1 MDILSLPPKLPNQ
14 DWLSTLGWQPSPLQ
28 LQQFQDLYAHILRG
42 NQQLNLTRITEAQ
55 DFWEKH
61 LWDSLAGI
69 LPWLVKESNLSGALP
84 DDLPHGCRVIDIG
97 SGGGFPGLPVAIAK
111 AALESGLP
119 WRVSLLDAT
128 QKKMA
133 FLETVTQVL
142 GLLQVDM
149 ICDRAESLG
158 QNPIHRQQYDLAFIR
173 AVGPASVCAEYA
185 LPLLKL
191 QGIAVLY
198 RGQWSEGEANALQR
212 GLAQL
217 GGAIIAVSHRQLP
230 LSGGERHYVYLQKEQ
245 KTPQRFPRRVGIP
258 TKRPL

>member
-14 DWLSTLGWQPSPLQ
+14 DWLSALGWQPSPLQ

-42 NQQLNLTRITEAQ
+42 NQQLNLTRITAAQ

-61 LWDSLAGI
+61 LWDSLAGV
-69 LPWLVKESNLSGALP
+69 LPWLVEASHLSGGLPDALP
-84 DDLPHGCRVIDIG
+84 HNCRVIDIG
-97 SGGGFPGLPVAIAK
+97 SGGGFPGLPVAIA
-111 AALESGLP
+111 ASETEFL
-119 WRVSLLDAT
+119 WQVSLLDAT

-133 FLETVTQVL
+133 FLETVAQA
-142 GLLQVDM
+142 LLLPVDL

-158 QNPIHRQQYDLAFIR
+158 QNPNHRQQYDLALIR

-191 QGIAVLY
+191 QGITVLY
-198 RGQWSEGEANALQR
+198 RGQWSQDEADVLQR
-212 GLAQL
+212 ALTQL
-217 GGAIIAVSHRQLP
+217 GGEIVAVSHHQLP
-230 LSGGERHYVYLQKEQ
+230 LSGGERHYIYLQKTQ

-258 TKRPL
+258 AKRPL